1 MSNLITFSLKKNKQK
16 GYNVLFIKINST
28 NLSCDNAT
36 ADKFLDEFKKHVI
49 ENPGVLLIYDIRMVE
64 NINKKLMWE
73 KASSLVSFNA
83 IAKKNIKATSVISN
97 SKLMVAIIKTVSKV
111 HPFVTPIKFVNNN
124 KDALNF
130 IESYL

>member
-1 MSNLITFSLKKNKQK
+1 MSSLITFSLKKNKMK
-16 GYNVLFIKINST
+16 NYNVLFIKINSP
-28 NLSCDNAT
+28 NLMCDNNT
-36 ADKFLDEFKKHVI
+36 ADLYLNKFKEYII
-49 ENPGVLLIYDIRMVE
+49 ENPGLMLIYDIRLVE

-73 KASSLVSFNA
+73 KASSLVSFND
-83 IAKKNIKATSVISN
+83 IAKKNIKATAVISN
-97 SKLMVAIIKTVSKV
+97 SKLIVGIIKTISKV